1 MEEKD
6 KNIPQ
11 PQQPGNEPA
20 VTPQPAQ
27 PTEPIPAPAESA
39 QPKQPA
45 AAPADPMPAPP
56 AGEPVQPHN
65 LPQHLLNL

>member
-39 QPKQPA
+39 FNIKK
-45 AAPADPMPAPP
+45 
-56 AGEPVQPHN
+56 
-65 LPQHLLNL
+65 HLFVI